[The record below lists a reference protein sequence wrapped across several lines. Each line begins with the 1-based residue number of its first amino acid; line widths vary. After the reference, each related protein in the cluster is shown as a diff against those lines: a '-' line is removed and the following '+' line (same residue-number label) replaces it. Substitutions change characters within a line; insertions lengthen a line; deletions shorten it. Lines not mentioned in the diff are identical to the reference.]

1 MSGGVKGSSKPRIIA
16 GGGIRL
22 AGKLSKLS
30 STRGVIFPYTP
41 TIQFSHSANYG
52 TYDTTHSVY
61 QTKYWINTPNPT
73 IQITAQFTAQTND
86 DAEYSAAALH
96 FFKAATKGDF
106 GERATNP
113 GLPPPVLKF
122 SGYGDLH
129 AAAVPIVIGSM
140 SYTLPEDIDYVETS
154 IGAIPVMFIVSLD
167 LAVQHAPVNVR
178 RGFSASGYQS
188 GSILKN
194 GFI

>member
-1 MSGGVKGSSKPRIIA
+1 MSGGIPGAAKPRLIA
-16 GGGIRL
+16 SSSVDL
-22 AGKLSKLS
+22 SGKLSKLKA
-30 STRGVIFPYTP
+30 TNGVIFPYTP

-61 QTKYWINTPNPT
+61 QTKYWINTPNPS
-73 IQITAQFTAQTND
+73 IQVTAQFTAQTAD

-96 FFKAATKGDF
+96 FFKACTKGDF
-106 GERATNP
+106 GENASNP

-129 AAAVPIVIGSM
+129 AKNVPVIIGSFN
-140 SYTLPEDIDYVETS
+140 YTLPEDIDYVETQN
-154 IGAIPVMFIVSLD
+154 ATIPAMFIVSLD
-167 LAVQHAPVNVR
+167 LIVQHAPVNVR
-178 RGFSASGYQS
+178 RGFSAKGYQT
-188 GSILKN
+188 GGILGR